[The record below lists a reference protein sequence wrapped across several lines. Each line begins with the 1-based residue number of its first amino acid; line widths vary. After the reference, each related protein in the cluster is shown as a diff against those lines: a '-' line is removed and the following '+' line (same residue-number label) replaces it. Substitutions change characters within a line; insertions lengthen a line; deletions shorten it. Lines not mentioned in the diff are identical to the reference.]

1 MRPTRPTLLVA
12 LLAALGTQPGP
23 ARAEDEP
30 AREHRASGLTAT
42 MDALWEGDGG
52 SLGESDFRLKLVLTN
67 PGAERVELRT
77 SNLLVRS
84 EGGWLTPV
92 APAALPGHFLKGLL
106 PLEARG
112 GKGPFESDSPYKACG
127 SVRDVVVALEA
138 DDGEAVFCAPLR
150 TNGAAEAALCVP
162 PALPLALGVMGPL
175 EAVPYADGR
184 RSIVVV
190 GQLQALGRGTV
201 ADVKGSM
208 LVGGDSGS
216 GGLVEWTGGVGDGVA
231 PGLWPFLQ
239 RLDVTSDFTA
249 GTVSLRVKA
258 TVDGKP
264 VTAALEFPVRAQEPF
279 LCAGPVLG
287 VWQMG
292 NGPAERQLHANLEQ
306 LKSRYAWDLVISI
319 DGSTHR
325 GDLGRND
332 SYLAFRKPVRAVAD
346 GEVVDVVRDQADRSG
361 LQAST
366 SPCLFTSANRVV
378 LKHDNGV
385 HTAYLHLK
393 KDSVPRE
400 LLLGTRVKAGTFL
413 GQVGNSGVSSEPHLH
428 FFAFRRTESGTLLP
442 VPIAFRNAYADAQ
455 GKVPL
460 AGVPVGGTSVH
471 FLDKPHGAPP
481 R

>member
-1 MRPTRPTLLVA
+1 
-12 LLAALGTQPGP
+12 
-23 ARAEDEP
+23 
-30 AREHRASGLTAT
+30 
-42 MDALWEGDGG
+42 
-52 SLGESDFRLKLVLTN
+52 
-67 PGAERVELRT
+67 
-77 SNLLVRS
+77 
-84 EGGWLTPV
+84 
-92 APAALPGHFLKGLL
+92 
-106 PLEARG
+106 
-112 GKGPFESDSPYKACG
+112 
-127 SVRDVVVALEA
+127 
-138 DDGEAVFCAPLR
+138 
-150 TNGAAEAALCVP
+150 
-162 PALPLALGVMGPL
+162 LPLALGVMGPL

-231 PGLWPFLQ
+231 PYLWPFLQ

-292 NGPAERQLHANLEQ
+292 NGPAERQLHANLRQ

-319 DGSTHR
+319 DGSTHG
-325 GDLGRND
+325 GDLGRNE
-332 SYLAFRKPVRAVAD
+332 SYHAFKKVVRAVAD
-346 GEVVDVVRDQADRSG
+346 GEVVDVVRDQADRM
-361 LQAST
+361 
-366 SPCLFTSANRVV
+366 V

-393 KDSVPRE
+393 KDSVPLE
-400 LLLGTRVKAGTFL
+400 LVKQGTRVRAGAII

-428 FFAFRRTESGTLLP
+428 FFAFRRSESGALLP

-471 FLDKPHGAPP
+471 FLDKPHTPP